1 MTSDLAISKGIALIE
16 EFEGLVLNAYPDPA
30 SGGAPWTIGWGLTRF
45 PDGTLVKPG
54 NTITK
59 QQADAFLLD
68 TVTKQVVPA
77 LEKVPHWS
85 AMAPEQQAALISF
98 AWNLGWGF
106 YGTDGFQ
113 TISARLREKEWDKVP
128 DALLLYRNP
137 GSSVE
142 AGLKRRREAEGAL
155 WKQGMRPPITQP
167 LSLVNVAKY
176 YEGEPHQDDA
186 LAWLDQSLT
195 PAQRTEFT
203 NRWRSA
209 PPSPYPSFP
218 PNPLKVPYFSQRD
231 NVSGQGARE
240 CFSSTCAMLAAFY
253 GKVKSDDE
261 YNTIRARYGDTTDS
275 AAQVKTLA
283 HLGLRASYTQK
294 LTLSQL
300 KAETKSGRPVAVG
313 WLHHGNYRSPSGGGH
328 WSLVVGCQDG
338 ATIHHDPYGMCDIV
352 KGGYKSGTGGSYIV
366 YADQYWLPRWEVKGG
381 DGWAIMVKP

>member
-1 MTSDLAISKGIALIE
+1 MTSDLAISKGTALIQ
-16 EFEGLVLNAYPDPA
+16 EFEGIELKAYPDPA
-30 SGGAPWTIGWGLTRF
+30 TGGVPWTIGWGLTRF
-45 PDGTLVKPG
+45 PDGTPVKPG
-54 NTITK
+54 DTITK

-68 TVTKQVVPA
+68 TLTRQVVPS
-77 LEKVPHWS
+77 LEKLPHWS

-113 TISARLREKEWDKVP
+113 TISARLRDKEWDKVP

-142 AGLKRRREAEGAL
+142 AGLRRRREAEGAL
-155 WKQGMRPPITQP
+155 WKQGMRPPIAQP
-167 LSLVNVAKY
+167 LSLINVAKY
-176 YEGEPHQDDA
+176 YEGKPHQDDA

-253 GKVKSDDE
+253 GKVKGDDE
-261 YNTIRARYGDTTDS
+261 YNAIRARYGDTTDS
-275 AAQVKTLA
+275 AAQVKTLV

-300 KAETKSGRPVAVG
+300 KAEIKSGRPVAVG

-352 KGGYKSGTGGSYIV
+352 KGGYKSGTGGSYIA

>member
-45 PDGTLVKPG
+45 PDGTPVKPG

-68 TVTKQVVPA
+68 TVTRQVVPA

-85 AMAPEQQAALISF
+85 AMAPGQQAALISF

-106 YGTDGFQ
+106 YGTSGFE
-113 TISARLREKEWDKVP
+113 TISARLRNKEWDKVP

-137 GSSVE
+137 GSNVE
-142 AGLKRRREAEGAL
+142 AGLKRRREAEGVL
-155 WKQGMRPPITQP
+155 WRAARLPAVQP
-167 LSLVNVAKY
+167 LSLINVAKY
-176 YEGEPHQDDA
+176 YAGAPHQDNA
-186 LAWLDQSLT
+186 LNWLDQSLT

-209 PPSPYPSFP
+209 PPLSPSP
-218 PNPLKVPYFSQRD
+218 PANPLRVPYFSQRD
-231 NVSGQGARE
+231 NVSGQGYRE

-261 YNTIRARYGDTTDS
+261 YNAVRARYGDTTDS
-275 AAQVKTLA
+275 AAQVKALS
-283 HLGLRASYTQK
+283 HLGLHASYTQQ
-294 LTLSQL
+294 LTLPQL
-300 KAETKSGRPVAVG
+300 KAEVKAGRPVAVG

-328 WSLVVGCQDG
+328 WSLVVGYQDS

-352 KGGYKSGTGGSYIV
+352 RGDYKSSTGGSYIV
-366 YADQYWLPRWEVKGG
+366 YADQYWLPRWEVKGS
-381 DGWAIMVKP
+381 DGWAVMAKP